1 MATATAQQMFFG
13 GDWRSSAS
21 GETFEAISP
30 ATGELIGTIPQ
41 GDRDDARRAIA
52 AARAA
57 ADRWARLTAFER
69 AAKMHA
75 VGDIIE
81 SRRDE
86 LARTLTLDQGK
97 PLRAEAYDEVDELVE
112 YWRMAAEDAKRLGGE
127 LPNSFSAGKRVMLVR
142 RPRGVVGVIS
152 PWNWPY
158 TMPAELIAPA
168 LACGNAV
175 VWTPAP
181 STAMCAVA
189 LARCIADADLPP
201 GVFNLVTGPGPVV
214 GDEIARNPGTDG
226 VAFIGSTATGRL
238 VAQAAAGKA
247 TLLEM
252 GGNGPLVVMDD
263 ADLDAAAD
271 ATLTACYLCAGQSC
285 TAGER
290 LLVHRSVKDEFASLL
305 ARRVTER
312 ILLGDPFA
320 ERTTMG
326 PLNNEPVAV
335 KMDEHVQD
343 ALQRGARV
351 VSGGG
356 RATGFPTS
364 LYWEPTV
371 LVDVPADA
379 RVAVEETFGPI
390 APVVS
395 IESLKH
401 AISLTNSSP
410 YGLLSAIFT
419 ADLANGLRFADH
431 VRTGWVNINESSN
444 YWEAHLPFGGRSGS
458 DSGIGRVGG
467 PHVMYS
473 FTELQTVVL
482 TPPSRSS

>member
-1 MATATAQQMFFG
+1 M
-13 GDWRSSAS
+13 
-21 GETFEAISP
+21 FEATSP
-30 ATGELIGTIPQ
+30 ATGEVIATIPQ
-41 GDRDDARRAIA
+41 GDRGDATRAID
-52 AARAA
+52 AARGA
-57 ADRWARLTAFER
+57 ADGWARTGAFER

-75 VGDIIE
+75 IGDLIE
-81 SRRDE
+81 ARRDE

-97 PLRAEAYDEVDELVE
+97 PLRAEAFDEVGELVE
-112 YWRMAAEDAKRLGGE
+112 YWRMAAEDAKRLQGE
-127 LPNSFSAGKRVMLVR
+127 LPNSFSPGKRVMLAR

-181 STAMCAVA
+181 STAVCAVA
-189 LARCIADADLPP
+189 LAECIADADLPP

-238 VAQAAAGKA
+238 VGQAAAGKA

-263 ADLDAAAD
+263 ANVEAAVD
-271 ATLTACYLCAGQSC
+271 ATLTACFLCAGQSC

-290 LLVHRSVKDEFASLL
+290 LLVHRAVRDEFVELL

-312 ILLGDPFA
+312 IVLGDPFDDA
-320 ERTTMG
+320 TTMG
-326 PLNNEPVAV
+326 PLNNEPVAA
-335 KMDEHVQD
+335 KMDEHVGD
-343 ALQRGARV
+343 AVERGASV
-351 VSGGG
+351 VSGGA
-356 RATGFPTS
+356 RADGFATS
-364 LYWEPTV
+364 LYWQPTV
-371 LVDVPADA
+371 LTDVWADA

-390 APVVS
+390 APVVA
-395 IESLKH
+395 IDSLEQ
-401 AISLTNSSP
+401 AISLTNASP
-410 YGLLSAIFT
+410 YGLLAAIFT
-419 ADLANGLRFADH
+419 ADLQAGLEFADRVH
-431 VRTGWVNINESSN
+431 TGWVNINESSN
-444 YWEAHLPFGGRSGS
+444 YWEAHLPFGGRAGT

-467 PHVMYS
+467 SHVMQS
-473 FTELQTVVL
+473 FTELQTIVL
-482 TPPSRSS
+482 TPHAR

>member
-1 MATATAQQMFFG
+1 MATQTVQQMFVG
-13 GDWRSSAS
+13 GSWQPSAS
-21 GETFEAISP
+21 GETFQATSP
-30 ATGELIGTIPQ
+30 ATGEVIATVPQ
-41 GDRDDARRAIA
+41 GDRTDAGRAID
-52 AARAA
+52 AARNAA
-57 ADRWARLTAFER
+57 GEWARLTAFER

-75 VGDIIE
+75 VGDLIE

-97 PLRAEAYDEVDELVE
+97 PMRAEAFDEVDELVE
-112 YWRMAAEDAKRLGGE
+112 YWRMAAEDAKRLTGE
-127 LPNSFSAGKRVMLVR
+127 LPNSFSPGKRVMLVR

-168 LACGNAV
+168 LGCGNTV

-181 STAMCAVA
+181 STAVCAVA
-189 LARCIADADLPP
+189 LAECIADADLPP
-201 GVFNLVTGPGPVV
+201 GAFNLVTGPGPVV

-247 TLLEM
+247 ALLEM

-263 ADLDAAAD
+263 ANLDAAVD

-290 LLVHRSVKDEFASLL
+290 ILVHRTVRDEFVDLL
-305 ARRVTER
+305 ARRVAER
-312 ILLGDPFA
+312 ILLGDPFDDA
-320 ERTTMG
+320 TTMG
-326 PLNNEPVAV
+326 PLNNEPVAA
-335 KMDEHVQD
+335 KMDEHVSD
-343 ALQRGARV
+343 AVSRGASV
-351 VSGGG
+351 VSGGA
-356 RATGFPTS
+356 RAEGFATS
-364 LYWEPTV
+364 LYWQPTI
-371 LVDVPADA
+371 LTDVPADA
-379 RVAVEETFGPI
+379 HVATEETFGPI
-390 APVVS
+390 APVVA
-395 IESLKH
+395 IDSLQN
-401 AISLTNSSP
+401 AIDLTNQSP

-419 ADLANGLRFADH
+419 ANLQDGLEFADRVH
-431 VRTGWVNINESSN
+431 TGWVNINESSN
-444 YWEAHLPFGGRSGS
+444 YWEAHLPFGGRAGT

-467 PHVMYS
+467 SHVMQS

-482 TPPSRSS
+482 TPHTRA